1 MGKDISLTRK
11 LISLNIILIMLTAA
25 LVSAYLVYKYKND
38 YKDSL
43 IQHGSALTRILAKN
57 IEFGLYTQDIETLT
71 NVLHNSFSAPD
82 IVFSEV
88 YTQEKTL
95 LLQQTQH
102 SAVITES
109 SFNFNLKPDNIYTD
123 TIQDKSTQEKYL
135 SILIPVVSDIA
146 ATESELFLTE
156 SAAPEVL
163 GYLRVGISLQHLN
176 QRINDAIFSAILATI
191 GVSIIAIF
199 FIILMARKISQPLTN
214 LEHKAIDISQG
225 NLDFDFKRTEIT
237 EINHL
242 AEAFKQMASWI
253 KGYQQEQKQSQEHL
267 EEQVQDRTAELKTS
281 MDEAIILA
289 EQAKQASK
297 AKSQFLANMSHE
309 IRTPMNGVLGMA
321 EMVLDTELT
330 AEQRSSVETILLSGE
345 SLLTVIN
352 DILDFSK
359 IEAGKLEMESIN
371 FNLPSLV
378 NDVAQMLAQRAHSK
392 GLELIVDI
400 AEDLHSDV
408 SADPSRT
415 RQVLTNLL
423 SNAIKFTNQGEV
435 IVQVRSLEDHKDSTK
450 VRLSV
455 HDTGIGLS
463 DDEQLKLFK
472 PFSQADESTTRRY
485 GGTGLGLAIS
495 RQLVELMGGS
505 IDCSS
510 EPGKGSE
517 FWFDLPL
524 KKSSSTHVIAKAPA
538 NELKGL
544 RGLIIDDNTT
554 NRKLLVHQLT
564 SWGVEQENSESGIDG
579 LTKLHQAVAAGKPFD
594 MVILDMHM
602 PNMDGLDVARLIK
615 KDSTVNHTRMIMLTS
630 AGIRGDAK
638 LAREA
643 GIKIYLTKPVR
654 QIDLYNSLVA
664 LMKGGQS
671 KDDELITKYNLEKE
685 TLAFNAKVLLAEDNL
700 VNQQVARGVLR
711 KLGCKVDLAING
723 MDALSSMENS
733 SYDIIFMDCQMP
745 RMDGY
750 EATAE
755 IRQKEMETQDSKRIP
770 IIALT
775 ANALSGDRE
784 KCLAAGMDDY
794 ISKPFGQDRIAEI
807 LKRWLPDNLQEV
819 VGQPTMQSTPPEVA
833 VTSEFTESDVI
844 DQKSLEN
851 IRALQSEGTE
861 DILTKIIT
869 LFLDD
874 TPQQLEKL
882 HQALRDKDANT
893 IRAIAHSLKSSSA
906 TLGAMGLSS
915 LLKELEEK
923 GRTNSLNG
931 SAKLFAQIDNEFQES
946 IVPLQGEMVNHA

>member
-1 MGKDISLTRK
+1 MRKDISITRK
-11 LISLNIILIMLTAA
+11 LIATNIILIMLTAA
-25 LVSAYLVYKYKND
+25 FVSAYLVYEYKND
-38 YKDSL
+38 YKESL

-57 IEFGLYTQDIETLT
+57 IEFGLYTQDIETLK
-71 NVLHNSFSAPD
+71 NVLQSSFSAPN

-88 YTQEKTL
+88 YTQDKTL

-102 SAVITES
+102 SASITEC
-109 SFNFNLKPDNIYTD
+109 SFNPNFKSDNIYTH
-123 TIQDKSTQEKYL
+123 TVKDKNTQEEYL
-135 SILIPVVSDIA
+135 SILTPVVTNV
-146 ATESELFLTE
+146 ATNESELFLAQPDE
-156 SAAPEVL
+156 PEVL

-176 QRINDAIFSAILATI
+176 QRIKDAIFSAILATI
-191 GVSIIAIF
+191 SVSILGIIF
-199 FIILMARKISQPLTN
+199 IMLMARKISRPLIK
-214 LEHKAIDISQG
+214 LEQKAIDISQG
-225 NLDFDFKRTEIT
+225 NLEFNFNRTEIK

-242 AEAFKQMASWI
+242 AKAFKEMASWI
-253 KGYQQEQKQSQEHL
+253 KGYQQEQQQSQERL
-267 EEQVQDRTAELKTS
+267 EEQVLDRTAKLKTS

-289 EQAKQASK
+289 EQAQQANK

-321 EMVLDTELT
+321 ELILDTKLT
-330 AEQRSSVETILLSGE
+330 SEQRSSVETIMMSGE
-345 SLLTVIN
+345 LLLTIIN

-359 IEAGKLEMESIN
+359 IEAGRLEVEQIN

-400 AEDLHSDV
+400 SEDIHSDV
-408 SADPSRT
+408 SGDPSRV

-423 SNAIKFTNQGEV
+423 SNAIKFTERGEV
-435 IVQVRSLEDHKDSTK
+435 IVQVKAIEDNNDLTK
-450 VRLSV
+450 VRFSV
-455 HDTGIGLS
+455 RDTGIGLS
-463 DDEQLKLFK
+463 EDDQLKLFQ

-495 RQLVELMGGS
+495 NQLVELMGGT

-510 EPGKGSE
+510 KPGQGSE
-517 FWFDLPL
+517 FWFDLAL
-524 KKSSSTHVIAKAPA
+524 QKSTGTHVVAKAPA
-538 NELKGL
+538 HELRGL
-544 RGLIIDDNTT
+544 RGLIIDDNAT

-564 SWGVEQENSESGIDG
+564 SWGVEQESAESGIEG
-579 LTKLHQAVAAGKPFD
+579 LTKLHQSAAAGKPFD

-602 PNMDGLDVARLIK
+602 PNMDGLDVACLIK
-615 KDSTVNHTRMIMLTS
+615 KDPTVNHTRMIMLTS

-664 LMKGGQS
+664 LMKDNQPENY
-671 KDDELITKYNLEKE
+671 ELITKYNLEKE
-685 TLAFNAKVLLAEDNL
+685 TLTFNARVLLTEDNL

-723 MDALSSMENS
+723 IEAISATENS

-745 RMDGY
+745 QMDGY
-750 EATAE
+750 EATGK
-755 IRQKEMETQDSKRIP
+755 IRQKELGTKNRNRIP

-794 ISKPFGQDRIAEI
+794 ISKPFGQDQIAEI
-807 LKRWLPDNLQEV
+807 LTRWLPDNLQIV
-819 VGQPTMQSTPPEVA
+819 VEPPQEQS
-833 VTSEFTESDVI
+833 ESPATTVDSAATGTDVI
-844 DQKSLEN
+844 DQKALEN
-851 IRALQSEGTE
+851 IRALQSEGAE
-861 DILTKIIT
+861 DILTRIIT

-874 TPQQLEKL
+874 TPKQLEQL
-882 HQALRDKDANT
+882 HQALLDKDANT
-893 IRAIAHSLKSSSA
+893 IRSIAHSLKSSSA
-906 TLGAMGLSS
+906 SLGALKMSA
-915 LLKELEEK
+915 LLKDLEEK
-923 GRTNSLNG
+923 GRTNSQVG
-931 SAKLFAQIDNEFQES
+931 APELFVQAQNEFQKTIE
-946 IVPLQGEMVNHA
+946 PLQTEMVKHE